1 MGAQLGM
8 NAQILY
14 QTDGIGGSAGWTVL
28 GNCTDVS
35 FDMSQEEADVTT
47 RGGDGWK
54 ASVGTLKAG
63 KISFTMIWDTADT
76 SFNDMSTAFLT
87 NLTYGFSVLDRADS
101 ETAVG
106 LAADMVVLN
115 FSREEPLT
123 GPITATVELSVTY
136 SEDPPEWV
144 TGGTAG
150 ITA

>member
-1 MGAQLGM
+1 MPAQLGKD
-8 NAQILY
+8 AQILY
-14 QTDGIGGSAGWTVL
+14 QTDGIGGSGGWSVL
-28 GNCTDVS
+28 DNCTDVS

-47 RGGDGWK
+47 RGSNGWK
-54 ASVGTLKAG
+54 ANVGTLKAG
-63 KISFTMIWDTADT
+63 KISFTMIWDTTDT

-87 NLTYGFSVLDRADS
+87 NLVYGFCVLDRADAAG
-101 ETAVG
+101 AVG

-136 SEDPPEWV
+136 SGDSPEWV
-144 TGGTAG
+144 TGGTAS